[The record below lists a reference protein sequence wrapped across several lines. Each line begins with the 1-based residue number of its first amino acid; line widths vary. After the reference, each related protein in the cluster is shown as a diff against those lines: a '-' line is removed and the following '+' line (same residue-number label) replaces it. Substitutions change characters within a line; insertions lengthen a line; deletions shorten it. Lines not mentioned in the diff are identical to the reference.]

1 MIQKH
6 FSILGKDLRKAK
18 SVIFKI
24 SNLGF
29 EKYTPCLYKH
39 EWWNLAYTLD
49 LRSSAR
55 TGLRVRDPPRV

>member
-1 MIQKH
+1 MKNDTKT
-6 FSILGKDLRKAK
+6 FFNNREGFKRAK
-18 SVIFKI
+18 GVLI
-24 SNLGF
+24 SNLDF
-29 EKYTPCLYKH
+29 EKYTSLFYKH

>member
-6 FSILGKDLRKAK
+6 FSKIGKDLKK
-18 SVIFKI
+18 QKVFLFKI
-24 SNLGF
+24 SNLDF
-29 EKYTPCLYKH
+29 EKYTPLFYKH